1 MRFKETIEEYNT
13 MSVEEK
19 VYFFNKCREDLIF
32 FIENCC
38 VIPQTG
44 KLVTLYDPQKKV
56 ATTFLEDHFQIL
68 NKSRQTGGSYIT
80 QCICAWL
87 VLLFDN
93 YIIGVVSR
101 SGSESSS
108 YNKKVLDILDNIP
121 QDFMRPHESL
131 DYEERNA
138 QSFKLKKTG
147 STLVSQAV
155 SPSNPEGILR
165 GNSISLL
172 LIDEAAFISN
182 IQTAFT
188 ALIPSTSISQKVAQE
203 NNIPYGTFIISTPNG
218 TRGRGEWYFRKWM
231 DAKTGKSVY
240 KANAIY
246 WRDIGLSD
254 QWYKEQ
260 CDAFNND
267 PKIIAQELEMQFISS
282 EGSYWDA
289 DVQTKLNEL
298 INMEGEYPATKEIK
312 YVDGG
317 VLYIYKPDYDRT
329 NFCMIG
335 IDVASASGGD
345 YSTIQIIDFVT
356 CEQVAEYVGK
366 LEPLTFARFVKTVA
380 VMFSNNLIIVEN
392 SGGFGITV
400 LNFLADEPENF
411 NIFGETRKLGAMNIL
426 KIGKPS
432 LVPGL
437 STNSKSRP
445 LIIEAMYNH
454 VRENYNTVY
463 SKRLASELMT
473 LVNKNGKIQA
483 DDGYNDDLVMAYA
496 FCFYVRK
503 YAPDSYQEILK
514 KLERGKDVQ
523 KDLLMDDSF
532 IDKFYE
538 NQDNLAPQA
547 ILPGDKYGLKSY
559 EYDQVR
565 KHMKVEEN
573 YGLNKFENDYSDV
586 AIDCIFNGD
595 YDDSSD
601 NEEEIYNMLYRNTE

>member
-1 MRFKETIEEYNT
+1 MKFKETIEEYNT

-19 VYFFNKCREDLIF
+19 VYFFNKCKEDLIF

-254 QWYKEQ
+254 KWYKEQ

-298 INMEGEYPATKEIK
+298 INMEGELPATKEIK
-312 YVDGG
+312 YIDGG
-317 VLYIYKPDYDRT
+317 VLCIYKPDYDRT
-329 NFCMIG
+329 NFCMMG
-335 IDVASASGGD
+335 IDVASASGSD
-345 YSTIQIIDFVT
+345 FSTIQIIDFVT
-356 CEQVAEYVGK
+356 CEQIAEYVGK
-366 LEPLTFARFVKTVA
+366 LEPLTFARFVKTIA
-380 VMFSNNLIIVEN
+380 IMFPNNLIIVEN

-400 LNFLADEPENF
+400 LNYLADEPENF

-454 VRENYNTVY
+454 VRENYDTVY

-514 KLERGKDVQ
+514 KLDRGKDVQ

-586 AIDCIFNGD
+586 AIDCIFNDD